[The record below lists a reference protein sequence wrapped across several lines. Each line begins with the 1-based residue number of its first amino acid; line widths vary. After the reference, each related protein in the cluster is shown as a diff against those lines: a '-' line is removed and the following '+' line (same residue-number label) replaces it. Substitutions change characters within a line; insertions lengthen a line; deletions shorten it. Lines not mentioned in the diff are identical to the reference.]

1 MEKKKPSSLFLQ
13 HSTTPILQ
21 HSNLNVS
28 MKSQKIISVKR
39 LPHAKDLPIPH
50 KMTPG
55 SSGSDISAAVEESIT
70 IKPGERALVPT
81 GFCFEIP
88 KGYEVQVRP
97 RSGLAWKYGITIL
110 NTPGTIDSD
119 YRGEVKVILAN
130 LSTEP
135 FVLKKGERIAQVV
148 PMAVAADLNF
158 EENLSLSET
167 ERGSGG
173 FGHTGK

>member
-1 MEKKKPSSLFLQ
+1 MQ
-13 HSTTPILQ
+13 
-21 HSNLNVS
+21 
-28 MKSQKIISVKR
+28 SQKIISVKR
-39 LPHAKDLPIPH
+39 LPHAKELPIPQ

-55 SSGSDISAAVEESIT
+55 SSGCDISAAVEESIT

-88 KGYEVQVRP
+88 TGYEVQLRP
-97 RSGLAWKYGITIL
+97 RSGLAWKHGVTIL

-130 LSTEP
+130 LGTEP
-135 FVLKKGERIAQVV
+135 FVLKRGERIAQLV
-148 PMAVAADLNF
+148 PMAVAADLEF
-158 EENLSLSET
+158 KENASLTET
-167 ERGSGG
+167 ERGIGG